1 MMLACTLCGQMVEQL
16 PTAAPGVPIVGDPN
30 RGAAEFQAS
39 VHAFAQHVAK
49 AHPQY
54 MMLLAATA
62 QTYHLQLI
70 AKLATSGDPDFN
82 EEREN
87 ARALCYWTLAGEL
100 EFSSPP
106 PKIANGR

>member
-1 MMLACTLCGQMVEQL
+1 MMVACTICGQLIEKL

-39 VHAFAQHVAK
+39 IHAFAQHLAQ
-49 AHPQY
+49 AHPEY
-54 MMLLAATA
+54 PMLLAATA

-70 AKLATSGDPDFN
+70 AKLATSTDPEF
-82 EEREN
+82 EAEREN

-100 EFSSPP
+100 QFNRTTPA
-106 PKIANGR
+106 K